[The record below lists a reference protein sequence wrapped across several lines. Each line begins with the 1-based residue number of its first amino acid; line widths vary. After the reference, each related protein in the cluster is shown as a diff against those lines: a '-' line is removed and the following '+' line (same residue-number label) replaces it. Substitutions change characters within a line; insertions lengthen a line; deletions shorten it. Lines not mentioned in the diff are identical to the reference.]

1 MSGHVPVRSV
11 GCDRLHGLAP
21 VSPPLQRVSPVCG
34 GVAHCALESGQIWV
48 RLRHGRPQPCRAPAQ
63 IFTELAKV
71 GPLYGAPEEGDEP
84 VEAMPFYCAE
94 PHPGLRAYPF
104 LSQARPRARR
114 AGRADG
120 APWLRCA
127 LAGASACLPVSVPG
141 PGTGP
146 ARADVSLPWPGHGR
160 ALTGVLDRPGLKSA
174 CRVCRCG
181 LSWRGAS
188 ADSARTRA
196 QVCRRWK
203 GVLENPAA
211 RDVLWRELVV
221 DFGHEL
227 ITAVHMPIAWCGPR
241 PKCFPEPPPGRPA
254 LGCCAARGVRLIH
267 WIRPAH
273 ASPDKCTP

>member
-1 MSGHVPVRSV
+1 MCLSGPLAATGCTASRLCRPHSSEYHRYAAGSLTVRWRAGRSGCACAMAGRNPVARPRRSSPSWPRSGRCTARRRRAMSRWRPCRSTAPSRTRACVPTPSCR
-11 GCDRLHGLAP
+11 R
-21 VSPPLQRVSPVCG
+21 
-34 GVAHCALESGQIWV
+34 
-48 RLRHGRPQPCRAPAQ
+48 RAPA
-63 IFTELAKV
+63 
-71 GPLYGAPEEGDEP
+71 
-84 VEAMPFYCAE
+84 
-94 PHPGLRAYPF
+94 
-104 LSQARPRARR
+104 R
-114 AGRADG
+114 AGRG
-120 APWLRCA
+120 APTGRP
-127 LAGASACLPVSVPG
+127 GSAVHSPARARACPSGCPPPAQV
-141 PGTGP
+141 P

>member
-1 MSGHVPVRSV
+1 VSGHVSVRSF
-11 GCDRLHGLAP
+11 GRDRLHGLAP
-21 VSPPLQRVSPVCG
+21 VSSPLQRVSPVCG
-34 GVAHCALESGQIWV
+34 GVAHCALESGRIWV

-84 VEAMPFYCAE
+84 VEAMPFR
-94 PHPGLRAYPF
+94 RAP
-104 LSQARPRARR
+104 AR
-114 AGRADG
+114 AGRG
-120 APWLRCA
+120 APTGRP
-127 LAGASACLPVSVPG
+127 GSAVHSPARARACPSGCPPPAQV
-141 PGTGP
+141 P

-181 LSWRGAS
+181 NSWRGAS

-241 PKCFPEPPPGRPA
+241 PECFPQPPPCRPA

-273 ASPDKCTP
+273 ASPDKCKP